1 MSIQVAILLLF
12 LSNMLL
18 IWLTVLANK
27 FTWYRLPGS
36 LIFTFLPLLTVFSE
50 QPRFELDFFWWR
62 IAGVIAI
69 VVGIGLMIWSKMS
82 IGNTSELAVSGPYEH
97 VRHPMYLG
105 KVFIYTG
112 WWWAWSAVYAF
123 YFGIFILAM
132 IWIQA
137 YLEEK
142 LVLEKKFGEKYAEY
156 RKEAGM
162 FWIK

>member
-36 LIFTFLPLLTVFSE
+36 IIFTLLPLLTVFSE

-62 IAGVIAI
+62 IAGVAAI
-69 VVGIGLMIWSKMS
+69 VIGIGLMFWSKMAL
-82 IGNTSELAVSGPYEH
+82 GDTSKLAITGPYEH

-105 KVFIYTG
+105 LIFIYVG

-132 IWIQA
+132 VWVQA

-142 LVLEKKFGEKYAEY
+142 LVLEKKFNEPYKEY